1 MNLSLD
7 HIFIITEPGASVAER
22 LAETGL
28 VEGSSNVHP
37 GQGTSNRRFFLYGFT
52 LELLYISDAQEAVN
66 GAGKRLG
73 IFERWRDIKASPFG
87 MVVRVASAGT
97 SPDFPGWQYFPDY
110 FDGKLAFHVGENS
123 GLFEEPLCICMPP
136 SLPDPSPIP
145 IEYANPDWQ
154 LTALEIDIPT
164 ENPSQVL
171 KHFAAIDGVHLR
183 FGKPH
188 KMTIKFNDSA
198 TGHVENFYPELPLVL
213 EW

>member
-1 MNLSLD
+1 
-7 HIFIITEPGASVAER
+7 
-22 LAETGL
+22 
-28 VEGSSNVHP
+28 
-37 GQGTSNRRFFLYGFT
+37 
-52 LELLYISDAQEAVN
+52 
-66 GAGKRLG
+66 
-73 IFERWRDIKASPFG
+73 
-87 MVVRVASAGT
+87 MVVRLASAGT

-123 GLFEEPLCICMPP
+123 ALFEEPLCICMPP
-136 SLPDPSPIP
+136 LLPEPSPIP
-145 IEYANPDWQ
+145 SEYANPDWQ

-164 ENPSQVL
+164 ENPSPAL

-198 TGHVENFYPELPLVL
+198 TGTVENFFPELPLVL